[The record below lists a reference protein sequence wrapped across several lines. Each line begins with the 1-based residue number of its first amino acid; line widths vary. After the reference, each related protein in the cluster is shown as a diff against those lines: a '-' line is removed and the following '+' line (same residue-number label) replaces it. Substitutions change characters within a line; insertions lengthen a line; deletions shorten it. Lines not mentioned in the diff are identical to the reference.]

1 MDFYSFARIFFAWIA
16 TITCIPVVN
25 AVLLFY
31 CHRIREGQMAEDDER
46 RLDSDELRTR
56 AVYAAV
62 ALMVATPVFVFIDVV
77 AARWLEIPVGPVHL
91 VVLLAYVAACS
102 LILTYFFAYEDF
114 FAGFGLYVLAVGL
127 PLIVL
132 WPLDW
137 LTHWIQP
144 VLGLVLHWLQVIPPP
159 VGY

>member
-46 RLDSDELRTR
+46 RLDADELRTR
-56 AVYAAV
+56 AVYGAI
-62 ALMVATPVFVFIDVV
+62 ALTGVTALFVFIDV
-77 AARWLEIPVGPVHL
+77 AAAEWLAIPAGLVHFA
-91 VVLLAYVAACS
+91 VLLMYVAACS

-114 FAGFGLYVLAVGL
+114 FAGLGLYVLSVGL
-127 PLIVL
+127 PLLVL
-132 WPLDW
+132 WPIDW
-137 LTHWIQP
+137 LTHVWQP
-144 VLGLVLHWLQVIPPP
+144 VLGLVLHWLKAIPPP
-159 VGY
+159 AGY